1 MCYKVKNK
9 TNFTS
14 YFIFTILVLI
24 NFSPYN
30 PNTYVIQLKD
40 TESEYVTNSMWV
52 MSTVSV
58 RWQKRV
64 HELARFMHLYQS
76 MGVMDES

>member
-1 MCYKVKNK
+1 MCYKVKTK
-9 TNFTS
+9 PNFTS

-40 TESEYVTNSMWV
+40 TESEYVTNSM
-52 MSTVSV
+52 
-58 RWQKRV
+58 
-64 HELARFMHLYQS
+64 
-76 MGVMDES
+76 